1 MFNLIPYLNVIDN
14 IILPCTFSPIRNQRA
29 LSQSHSL
36 INAAHDICAQLDID
50 EDLINRPVHQL
61 SIGQQQ
67 RVAIAR
73 AFIGNPEIIVADEP
87 TSALDN
93 TRKNQFMNTLINTC
107 NKHNTTLI
115 FVSHDT
121 SLKTHF
127 EHVHQLSDL
136 SHQMEPNN
144 ELI

>member
-1 MFNLIPYLNVIDN
+1 M
-14 IILPCTFSPIRNQRA
+14 
-29 LSQSHSL
+29 
-36 INAAHDICAQLDID
+36 
-50 EDLINRPVHQL
+50 HQL

-107 NKHNTTLI
+107 NTHNTTLI

-121 SLKTHF
+121 SLKTYF
-127 EHVHQLSDL
+127 EYVHQLSDL